1 MWLPS
6 VSAPSCPHV
15 VLVLG
20 AVFLDVDLD
29 VVLDPVVVCLLMLG
43 CAVASS
49 SLPQQVWKWKQQVCL
64 PSVSAP
70 SCPHVVLVLG
80 AVFLDVDLDVVLDPV
95 VPQQVSN
102 LGVVLDLVVVWC
114 S

>member
-1 MWLPS
+1 MLVDAWLRCS
-6 VSAPSCPHV
+6 ILKLA
-15 VLVLG
+15 
-20 AVFLDVDLD
+20 
-29 VVLDPVVVCLLMLG
+29 
-43 CAVASS
+43 ASGVEGK
-49 SLPQQVWKWKQQVCL
+49 QQVWL

-102 LGVVLDLVVVWC
+102 LGVVLDLVVWC